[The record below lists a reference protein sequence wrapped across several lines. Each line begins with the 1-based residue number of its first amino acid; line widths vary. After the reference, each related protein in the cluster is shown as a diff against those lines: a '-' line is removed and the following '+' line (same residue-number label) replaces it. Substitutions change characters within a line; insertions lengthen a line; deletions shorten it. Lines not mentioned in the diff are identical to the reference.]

1 MKNFKIGD
9 MVGLTVENIVVT
21 GSDDEM
27 TFTFTNGIKV
37 KFYHSQECC
46 ENVYIES
53 IVGDIND
60 LIGNVLTVAEE
71 VSNYDYDTTESKLSK
86 NYVDWGDVEQWTFY
100 KFDSNK
106 GGITVRWY
114 GTSNGYYSTGVYMKV
129 EL

>member
-9 MVGLTVENIVVT
+9 MVGLTVENIDVN
-21 GSDDEM
+21 GDEM
-27 TFTFTNGIKV
+27 TFIFTNGIRV
-37 KFYHSQECC
+37 EFYHSQNCC
-46 ENVYIES
+46 EAVYIES
-53 IVGDIND
+53 VVGDIND

-71 VSNYDYDTTESKLSK
+71 VSNYDTTESKLPE
-86 NYVDWGDVEQWTFY
+86 NDVEWGDVEQWTFY

-114 GTSNGYYSTGVYMKV
+114 GTSNGYYSTDVSMKV

>member
-9 MVGLTVENIVVT
+9 MVGLTVENINV
-21 GSDDEM
+21 GNDEM
-27 TFTFTNGIKV
+27 TFIFTIGLKV
-37 KFYHSQECC
+37 QFYHSQNCC
-46 ENVYIES
+46 ESVYIES
-53 IVGDIND
+53 VVGDIND

-71 VSNYDYDTTESKLSK
+71 VSNYDTSVSKLTE
-86 NYVDWGDVEQWTFY
+86 NDVEWGDVEQWTFY

-114 GTSNGYYSTGVYMKV
+114 GTSNGYYSIGVSMKV